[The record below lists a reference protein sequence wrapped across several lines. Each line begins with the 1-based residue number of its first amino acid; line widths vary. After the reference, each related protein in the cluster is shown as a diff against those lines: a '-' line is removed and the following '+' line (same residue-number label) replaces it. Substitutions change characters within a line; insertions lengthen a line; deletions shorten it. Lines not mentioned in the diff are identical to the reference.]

1 MTDKQPRPRT
11 LGPQS
16 ISRHLR
22 AAIVGSACILGCT
35 AAAADDWQFNPR
47 AEVGAEANDNYHLT
61 AGDKV
66 DAAGP
71 FADAALEIKWLDPQ
85 TTLSVTPE
93 VHETYLPDD
102 HADDSTALF
111 TGLDFDHKGQTYDA
125 ALTGNFTRE
134 LVVQSDQLTT
144 AIGTGGLGNPTGGE
158 TSGYVSYR
166 NTMELTQL
174 TPTFTYDFTPRR
186 RLILTGSY
194 LNVDY
199 SSTIA
204 GAYVPFVD
212 SGGSVGVAQDFTP
225 RDTGTLTGTFANFNP
240 HGESNTS
247 NTYGLNGEWD
257 HHVSAVQLAYIRVG
271 AARTSYDYSAAVA
284 GATPPSSTTWTAGAG
299 TSWAFQVTQVF
310 LDLTRT
316 IDPNAIGYT
325 VRRDQVR
332 LLVTRNFTQK
342 VVGTLGVRYYE
353 DNPTN
358 STPLFS
364 ERKYVIGT
372 VGLKWHWAR
381 AWTLSGEYD
390 YTWQKFADQPDSA
403 GSNSV
408 LVGVTY
414 EPIAQDV
421 YHAPNPLP

>member
-1 MTDKQPRPRT
+1 
-11 LGPQS
+11 
-16 ISRHLR
+16 
-22 AAIVGSACILGCT
+22 VGSACILGCT
-35 AAAADDWQFNPR
+35 TAAADDWQFNPR

-71 FADAALEIKWLDPQ
+71 FVDAALEIKWLDPQ

-102 HADDSTALF
+102 HADDSTAIF
-111 TGLDFDHKGQTYDA
+111 TGLNFDHKGQTYEA

-158 TSGYVSYR
+158 ASGYVSYR

-186 RLILTGSY
+186 RLVLTGSY
-194 LNVDY
+194 MNVDY

-225 RDTGTLTGTFANFNP
+225 RDTGTLTGTFANFDP

-247 NTYGLNGEWD
+247 DTYGLNGEWD

-271 AARTSYDYSAAVA
+271 AARTSYDSSP
-284 GATPPSSTTWTAGAG
+284 ATPTTPGSTTTWTAGAG

-316 IDPNAIGYT
+316 IDPNATGYT

-342 VVGTLGVRYYE
+342 LVGSTGVRYYE

-358 STPLFS
+358 NTPLFS
-364 ERKYVIGT
+364 ERKYVVGT
-372 VGLKWHWAR
+372 VGLKWNWAR

-408 LVGVTY
+408 MIAVTY

-421 YHAPNPLP
+421 NHAPNPLP